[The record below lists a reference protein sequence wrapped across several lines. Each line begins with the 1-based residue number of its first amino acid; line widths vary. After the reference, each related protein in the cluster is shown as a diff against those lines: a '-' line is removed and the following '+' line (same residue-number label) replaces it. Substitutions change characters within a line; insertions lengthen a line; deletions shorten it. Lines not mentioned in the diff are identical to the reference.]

1 VKEEIAMADYTL
13 VNLKTDVEDQAPK
26 FGFAPNLESR
36 FARRTLQLEKSGL
49 SYYRVAPGYRIP
61 FGHHHGEQ
69 EEVYLIVCGS
79 ARMKLDDE
87 IVDLKQWDALRVPA
101 EVTRGFEAGP
111 DGAEIV
117 AFGAPSTENQDAE
130 MVQDWWTD

>member
-1 VKEEIAMADYTL
+1 VPDYTL

-36 FARRTLQLEKSGL
+36 FARRALELEKSGL
-49 SYYRVAPGYRIP
+49 SYYRVAPGYRLP

-69 EEVYLIVCGS
+69 EEVYLIVGGS

-87 IVDLKQWDALRVPA
+87 IVDLKQWDALRVPGA
-101 EVTRGFEAGP
+101 VTRGFEAGP

-117 AFGAPSTENQDAE
+117 AFGAPNTENKDAE